1 MEDFDKALW
10 IDSGNLKA
18 FYRKGHALVGLRQ
31 YAAAACECLEKAAA
45 CECIS
50 FCISCRNGIVA
61 IKLALANGL
70 KNNEFMF
77 TGYPVVGFQNRMQTS
92 GSCRFNIVV
101 IPLCFLITSC
111 YRFMDSGVKGIINA
125 CFFMQIGQN
134 LTKAA

>member
-1 MEDFDKALW
+1 MRM
-10 IDSGNLKA
+10 SGESSGMRMHFILHPLQKWHRGYQP
-18 FYRKGHALVGLRQ
+18 FFFILFFL
-31 YAAAACECLEKAAA
+31 
-45 CECIS
+45 I
-50 FCISCRNGIVA
+50 NGIVA

-125 CFFMQIGQN
+125 CFFMQIEQN
-134 LTKAA
+134 LT